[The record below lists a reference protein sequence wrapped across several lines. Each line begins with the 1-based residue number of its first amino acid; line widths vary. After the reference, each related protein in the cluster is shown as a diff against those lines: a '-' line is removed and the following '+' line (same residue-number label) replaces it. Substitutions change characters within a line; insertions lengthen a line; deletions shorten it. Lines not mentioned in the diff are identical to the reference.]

1 MELEK
6 LKQSTTELYN
16 DIDNCVSELIH
27 ARTAHDSEA
36 EGKALFKMEGLMVGT
51 MQQITCILDFLDDIT
66 FQQEREVVNIPS
78 FRTEEGIKKA
88 PSKCSWAAIGDDNSY
103 EYGEKYYDAD
113 GNEITKEEYEAL
125 VRRPTD

>member
-16 DIDNCVSELIH
+16 DIDKCISELIH
-27 ARTAHDSEA
+27 ARIAHDSEA

-51 MQQITCILDFLDDIT
+51 MQQITCILDFLEDIK
-66 FQQEREVVNIPS
+66 FQKGKEVVNIPS
-78 FRTEEGIKKA
+78 VWIEENKKKA
-88 PSKCSWAAIGDDNSY
+88 PSMCSWASIDDNSY
-103 EYGEKYYDAD
+103 DYGVKYYDAD

-125 VRRPTD
+125 LDQTQD